1 MQNPFAP
8 IRGDFNGDGHFNAAD
23 IVAMENAPKRFKL
36 YQTARSFTN
45 PDMEY
50 LGDFNG
56 DGVINNA
63 DLQGMINALL
73 AGQGSGNP
81 VPEPSTGLLLAAA
94 TIALAFHSRNRI
106 TRSPQQPR

>member
-1 MQNPFAP
+1 VQNPFAP
-8 IRGDFNGDGHFNAAD
+8 IHGDFNGDGHFDAAD
-23 IVAMENAPKRFKL
+23 IAAMENAL
-36 YQTARSFTN
+36 SDLNSYQTARSFTN

-106 TRSPQQPR
+106 KRSPPQPL